1 MKYKISNIQFIPIK
15 PNAGLIGFAS
25 CEINNQYYLGSLGVY
40 SILDKPGS
48 YRITYPRIKLISGE
62 LVKTFFPISNE
73 LDQAISSAISNHIA
87 QLMGSIEKG
96 GEKSE

>member
-1 MKYKISNIQFIPIK
+1 MTFTITNIQFIPIK
-15 PNAGLIGFAS
+15 PKAGLVGFAS

-48 YRITYPRIKLISGE
+48 YRITYPCIKIANGR
-62 LVKTFFPISNE
+62 LVKTFSPISEE
-73 LDQAISSAISNHIA
+73 LNQAISSEISNQVA

-96 GEKSE
+96 GEEK